1 MQAMSAKIRFIF
13 APRQTE
19 MCQAYLSRLRRP
31 ELPLCKVNGHEARS
45 KLVEPARIRD
55 VLQAVAISLPLPIT
69 VLTTGDPLFF
79 GLWYYLIIPI
89 VIIGTGMLMR
99 APPPYLT
106 GASLAVAAAFLVYM
120 MVNYTATRPE
130 GLLGLGHL
138 FSLPGGMIGHLL
150 GVVLSK
156 RQTGAIPV
164 LAFGVLGWGIGF
176 FVNNLVICNT
186 LMYCGPLSLRALL

>member
-1 MQAMSAKIRFIF
+1 MEA
-13 APRQTE
+13 
-19 MCQAYLSRLRRP
+19 SRR
-31 ELPLCKVNGHEARS
+31 K
-45 KLVEPARIRD
+45 D
-55 VLQAVAISLPLPIT
+55 VLQAVAISLLLPIT

-89 VIIGTGMLMR
+89 VTIGTGMLMR

-120 MVNYTATRPE
+120 MVNYTATQPE

-156 RQTGAIPV
+156 RQAGLMTP
-164 LAFGVLGWGIGF
+164 LAFGILGWGIGF
-176 FVNNLVICNT
+176 FVNQLVVCNT
-186 LMYCGPLSLRALL
+186 VMYCGPLSLRAVF